1 MCMRVAPAIKLTDA
15 ERKKL
20 KSIAASPRQP
30 LRLVQRANIVLM
42 AERGLDNIEIAQKLQ
57 VNIPLV
63 GRWRRRYA
71 ADNFA
76 GIQKDK
82 TRPPGKP
89 KTPPELIQTILD
101 KTMQEKPTAQTHWS
115 QHSMAKAVGVSPSTV
130 GRIWRAHGLKPHLVE
145 TFKLSNDPRFAE
157 KLEDIVGLYISPPE
171 HAVVL
176 CADEKSQI
184 QALDRTQPGLPIKP
198 GRAGTMTYDYKRY
211 GTTTLFAA
219 LNTLDGSVI
228 STCMQRHRHTEWLKF
243 LCLIDRTVDEKLEI
257 HLIADN
263 YATHKHEK
271 VQRWLKRHPRFH
283 MHFTPT
289 SSSWLNMVERFF
301 RDITTQAI
309 RRGVFRSVDAVISAI
324 QAYIAEHNREPKP
337 FIWTANAS
345 DILEKVKRG
354 RQTLYKIQSE

>member
-1 MCMRVAPAIKLTDA
+1 MRVAPAIKLTDA

-20 KSIAASPRQP
+20 KSIAGSPRQP

-42 AERGLDNIEIAQKLQ
+42 AERGLENVEIAQKLH
-57 VNIPLV
+57 VSIPLV

-71 ADNFA
+71 ANNFA
-76 GIQKDK
+76 GIEKDK

-89 KTPPELIQTILD
+89 KTPPKLIQTILD

-130 GRIWRAHGLKPHLVE
+130 GRIWGAHGLKPHLVE
-145 TFKLSNDPRFAE
+145 TFKLSNDPLFAE
-157 KLEDIVGLYISPPE
+157 KLEDIVGLYINPPE

-198 GRAGTMTYDYKRY
+198 GRAGTMTHDYKRY

-228 STCMQRHRHTEWLKF
+228 TTCMQRHRHSEWLKF
-243 LCLIDRTVDEKLEI
+243 LVLIDRTVDEKLDI
-257 HLIADN
+257 HVIADN
-263 YATHKHEK
+263 YGTHKHAK
-271 VQRWLKRHPRFH
+271 VQRWLKCHPRFH
-283 MHFTPT
+283 MHFTPHE
-289 SSSWLNMVERFF
+289 LIVA
-301 RDITTQAI
+301 QH
-309 RRGVFRSVDAVISAI
+309 G
-324 QAYIAEHNREPKP
+324 
-337 FIWTANAS
+337 
-345 DILEKVKRG
+345 
-354 RQTLYKIQSE
+354 

>member
-1 MCMRVAPAIKLTDA
+1 MRVAPAIKLTEA

-20 KSIAASPRQP
+20 KSIAGSPRQP
-30 LRLVQRANIVLM
+30 LRLVRRANIVLM
-42 AERGLDNIEIAQKLQ
+42 AEKGLENVEIAQRLN
-57 VNIPLV
+57 VSVPLV

-71 ADNFA
+71 ASNFA
-76 GIQKDK
+76 GIEKDK

-89 KTPPELIQTILD
+89 KTESALVQTILD
-101 KTMQEKPTAQTHWS
+101 KTMQETPIAQTHWS
-115 QHSMAKAVGVSPSTV
+115 QHSMAKAAGVSPSTV
-130 GRIWRAHGLKPHLVE
+130 GRIWRAHGLKPHLVK
-145 TFKLSNDPRFAE
+145 TFKLSNDRLFVE
-157 KLEDIVGLYISPPE
+157 KLEDVVGLYINPPE

-198 GRAGTMTYDYKRY
+198 GRAGTMTHDYKRY
-211 GTTTLFAA
+211 GVTTLFAA

-228 STCMQRHRHTEWLKF
+228 STCMDRHRHTEWLKF
-243 LCLIDRTVDEKLEI
+243 LRLIDESIDEQLDV

-263 YATHKHEK
+263 YATHKHAK
-271 VQRWLKRHPRFH
+271 VQQWLKRHPRFH

-309 RRGVFRSVDAVISAI
+309 RRGVFRSVDALIAAI
-324 QAYIAEHNREPKP
+324 QAYIVEHNREPKP
-337 FIWTANAS
+337 FIWTATAS

-354 RQTLYKIQSE
+354 RQALYKVQSE

>member
-1 MCMRVAPAIKLTDA
+1 MRVAPAIKLTEA

-20 KSIAASPRQP
+20 KSIAGSPRQP
-30 LRLVQRANIVLM
+30 LRLIQRANIVLM
-42 AERGLDNIEIAQKLQ
+42 AEKGLENVEIAQRLN
-57 VNIPLV
+57 VSVPLV

-71 ADNFA
+71 ASNFA
-76 GIQKDK
+76 GIEKDK

-89 KTPPELIQTILD
+89 KTEPALVQTILD
-101 KTMQEKPTAQTHWS
+101 KTMQETPIAQTHWS
-115 QHSMAKAVGVSPSTV
+115 QHSMAKAAGVSPSTV
-130 GRIWRAHGLKPHLVE
+130 GRIWRAHGLKPHLVK
-145 TFKLSNDPRFAE
+145 TFKLSNDRLFAE
-157 KLEDIVGLYISPPE
+157 KLEDVVGLYINPPE

-198 GRAGTMTYDYKRY
+198 GRAGTMTHDYKRY
-211 GTTTLFAA
+211 GVTTLFAA

-228 STCMQRHRHTEWLKF
+228 STCMDRHRHTEWLKF
-243 LCLIDRTVDEKLEI
+243 LRLIDESIDEQLDV

-263 YATHKHEK
+263 YATHKHAK

-309 RRGVFRSVDAVISAI
+309 RRGVFRSVDALIAAI
-324 QAYIAEHNREPKP
+324 QAYIVEHNREPKP
-337 FIWTANAS
+337 FIWTATAS

-354 RQTLYKIQSE
+354 RQALYKVQSE